1 MVNGSL
7 LRAAVAVEVE
17 RPPRAVCSRGH
28 RGTLRVGAREGL
40 RECVSVSDAGRPR
53 SREAGTS
60 GCCWCVRPCPR
71 EGFGAGAPGLAG
83 SRRAAAWGR
92 GRITPP
98 VPPCSR
104 LLVIRCPAA
113 VTVPVGGTGRPGDP
127 PCGTRAGVLLS
138 HSSSPGF
145 PAAVCQLASLLE
157 DENAMHNRCRDL
169 EAMRGRSEMSTMTFT
184 VSFFYRE

>member
-1 MVNGSL
+1 MVNGSQ

-28 RGTLRVGAREGL
+28 RGTLRVGAPEGP

-53 SREAGTS
+53 SRGAGTS
-60 GCCWCVRPCPR
+60 GCSWCARPCPR

-92 GRITPP
+92 GSDHAARPA
-98 VPPCSR
+98 
-104 LLVIRCPAA
+104 LLAAPGHPCPAA

-138 HSSSPGF
+138 HSQQPWVPCCCLSAGF
-145 PAAVCQLASLLE
+145 PA
-157 DENAMHNRCRDL
+157 
-169 EAMRGRSEMSTMTFT
+169 
-184 VSFFYRE
+184 